1 MSFKDKFDYKR
12 KLIVGIIVFIIGLL
26 FVYFTTGFSR
36 SSFIPASNARYASY
50 MSIILLI
57 PSILLLIPM
66 KNDQIN
72 RVIKYIIYGVL
83 IIFILYCLLCLQ
95 AFQGPFLI
103 YYIIALLFILI
114 NMFCN
119 YIR

>member
-1 MSFKDKFDYKR
+1 MSFKDKFDYKK

-26 FVYFTTGFSR
+26 FVYFTTGFSQ
-36 SSFIPASNARYASY
+36 SSFIPASDATYAFY

-66 KNDQIN
+66 KNDQISK
-72 RVIKYIIYGVL
+72 VIKYIMYAVL
-83 IIFILYCLLCLQ
+83 IVFILYCLLCLP
-95 AFQGPFLI
+95 AVQGPFFV
-103 YYIIALLFILI
+103 YYLIALLFILI
-114 NMFCN
+114 NVFCN